1 MHNSTNLLK
10 PDWTSDGSVVYRGLV
25 KCVGKDKNCLTK
37 IPTKRKE
44 NPVPLPGFLFIA
56 NVRYWPKAD
65 IQNEHE
71 SIGAPEIWALN
82 GHLE

>member
-44 NPVPLPGFLFIA
+44 NPAPLPGFLFIA
-56 NVRYWPKAD
+56 NVRLWLRFQPVDAT
-65 IQNEHE
+65 H
-71 SIGAPEIWALN
+71 SLN
-82 GHLE
+82 FSAGE